1 MKLRSIITWNPRSS
15 GELWLEQSFDTKSG
29 SNETWSAD
37 EGGTMRWNSKFA
49 LVALAGMTCS
59 MVGPQLALSQTLPTH
74 RIPAALALEAVGE
87 AVAACAK

>member
-1 MKLRSIITWNPRSS
+1 
-15 GELWLEQSFDTKSG
+15 
-29 SNETWSAD
+29 
-37 EGGTMRWNSKFA
+37 MRWNSKFA

-87 AVAACAK
+87 AVAACARQGLGPKRRSSMCPTRRIPPQARRA